1 MKVNLT
7 GTLSQT
13 QVTKKMIHPEDQG
26 RKKKSPSKY
35 PAIIKPPAKSTAKH
49 TAMKLSQTSRKTT
62 KKEGSTPSPQ
72 SLHKTPTLTP
82 ENSPTTRKTIR
93 KTPAT
98 KMTPKMKRTL
108 NFLADTPTPKKFTI
122 GAIADK
128 LGNRRGEVKEAKR
141 KLEEKIRKERRESQ
155 LELVRKPLL
164 VTPNNKRSRAEDGVW
179 DTDTMGPGV
188 SETPPRRTQTP
199 MNSFLVPQT
208 IEERRQ
214 ALARR
219 PTSMVTI
226 MKEMS
231 ASPVLKK
238 IKKRRQLDTKKTM
251 ESDKNTKQKTV
262 AVSTISKYFE
272 SGQMTGGMSIIGQGT
287 GNKYNNNGVYL
298 ATANQTLP
306 RSSSQ
311 ADPEMAVQSVAAGR
325 PIVTEGCELSG
336 HMTTEEPM
344 GREKPNFDQNMRDS
358 SHL

>member
-1 MKVNLT
+1 
-7 GTLSQT
+7 
-13 QVTKKMIHPEDQG
+13 
-26 RKKKSPSKY
+26 
-35 PAIIKPPAKSTAKH
+35 
-49 TAMKLSQTSRKTT
+49 
-62 KKEGSTPSPQ
+62 
-72 SLHKTPTLTP
+72 
-82 ENSPTTRKTIR
+82 
-93 KTPAT
+93 
-98 KMTPKMKRTL
+98 MTPKMKRTL
-108 NFLADTPTPKKFTI
+108 KFLADTPTPNKFTI
-122 GAIADK
+122 GVRVSK
-128 LGNRRGEVKEAKR
+128 LGNRKGEVKEAKR

-155 LELVRKPLL
+155 IELVRKPLL

-251 ESDKNTKQKTV
+251 ESDKNTKQKT
-262 AVSTISKYFE
+262 ATVSTISKYFE
-272 SGQMTGGMSIIGQGT
+272 SGQKTRTMSIMGPGVR
-287 GNKYNNNGVYL
+287 NKYNNNGVYM
-298 ATANQTLP
+298 ATANQTLTSTST
-306 RSSSQ
+306 R
-311 ADPEMAVQSVAAGR
+311 ADPEMAVQSAAAGR
-325 PIVTEGCELSG
+325 PIATEGLELSG
-336 HMTTEEPM
+336 HMTTEEPI

-358 SHL
+358 SHLE